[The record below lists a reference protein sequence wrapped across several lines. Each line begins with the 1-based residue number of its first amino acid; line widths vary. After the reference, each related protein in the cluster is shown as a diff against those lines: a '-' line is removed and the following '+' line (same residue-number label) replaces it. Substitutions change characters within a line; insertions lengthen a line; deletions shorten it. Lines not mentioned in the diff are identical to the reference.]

1 MSNIELLPI
10 QWLGN
15 WHCYTGWPI
24 RKMLA
29 LTAKALYTP
38 LEKIERPLVLVEE
51 GSILKITSQ
60 AASETP
66 PSCRLRDFG
75 DCILAPGFV
84 DMHTHGAAGYDLM
97 GDDADSQS
105 AINTFLVRHGV
116 TSYFPTTVTAPMDKT
131 LAALDHLAAAID
143 SARDA
148 RKGQAQ
154 PLGIHIEG
162 PFLSHA
168 RRGMHPLEDL
178 QLPTLAT
185 FEKLWQAARGHIRV
199 MTIAPELDGALEV
212 IAEAAKRGVCVSIG
226 HSDADLDQARRGVAA
241 GARHATHTFNAMRP
255 LDHREP
261 GIVAEVLTNSR
272 ISAEIIADGIHLHPS
287 VVNLITKAKGA
298 DGTILITDATAATG
312 MPDGKYHLG
321 LVEIEVKD
329 GMCLHDG
336 TLAGSVLTLD
346 RAVRNVM
353 SFASWDLQNAVR
365 AAGLNP
371 AKAAGAQGKGLL
383 QTGADADLVALNAS
397 GDVQATIA
405 KGVIVQ

>member
-1 MSNIELLPI
+1 
-10 QWLGN
+10 
-15 WHCYTGWPI
+15 
-24 RKMLA
+24 MLA

-38 LEKIERPLVLVEE
+38 LEKIERPLVLIDE
-51 GSILKITSQ
+51 GAVLKITSQ

-66 PSCRLRDFG
+66 PRCRLRDFG
-75 DCILAPGFV
+75 DCTLAPGFV

-97 GDDADSQS
+97 GDDPDGQN
-105 AINTFLVRHGV
+105 AINTFFARHGV

-131 LAALDHLAAAID
+131 LAALDHLAEAIE
-143 SARDA
+143 SAKDA

-168 RRGMHPLEDL
+168 RRGMHPPEDL
-178 QLPTLAT
+178 QRPTLAA

-212 IAEAAKRGVCVSIG
+212 IAEATKRGVVVSMG
-226 HSDADLDQARRGVAA
+226 HSDADLDQARRGVTA

-261 GIVAEVLTNSR
+261 GIIAEVLTNPR
-272 ISAEIIADGIHLHPS
+272 ISAEVIVDGIHVHPS
-287 VVNLITKAKGA
+287 VVALIAKVKGVE
-298 DGTILITDATAATG
+298 GTVLVTDATAAAG
-312 MPDGKYHLG
+312 MPDGKYQLG
-321 LVEIEVKD
+321 SVEIEVKD

-353 SFASWDLQNAVR
+353 NFANWDLPSAVR

-371 AKAAGAQGKGLL
+371 AKAAGARTKGSLEI
-383 QTGADADLVALNAS
+383 GADADLVALDAN
-397 GDVQATIA
+397 GEVKATIA